1 MLLKNNKN
9 DLKIYIQVLPRQKKP
24 SLLIGDEL
32 GSKKVAAFLSDED
45 ADDFVEHM
53 MKFLNAEVQHD

>member
-53 MKFLNAEVQHD
+53 MK